1 MYDNPV
7 SLRKDEFEKLRDFE
21 PSKTL
26 VETKETFLIHCALG
40 CRIGDFQ
47 RFTMDNVSVSEKG
60 IPYVHYLPKR
70 QRATL

>member
-1 MYDNPV
+1 METGSENEPEDRSFCPMYDNPV

-40 CRIGDFQ
+40 
-47 RFTMDNVSVSEKG
+47 
-60 IPYVHYLPKR
+60 
-70 QRATL
+70 